1 MANARKY
8 GYIKPVKKDAPVRK
22 RKPGN
27 PIPGRKRQEVDYNAK
42 TLGKQVRSA

>member
-8 GYIKPVKKDAPVRK
+8 GYVKPVKKDASVRW

-27 PIPGRKRQEVDYNAK
+27 PIPGRKRRQEADKNAQAM
-42 TLGKQVRSA
+42 GK